1 MLAPRLV
8 CVSFSEP
15 PHLLNRPD
23 GLDRVAQLLADPDVR
38 LVGHNVAYDLGVI
51 AAEDPA
57 RFLPLIFAALDAD
70 RITDTKIREQLA
82 QLAIGQ
88 LRMNQHGRTR
98 YDLGALTMRHNCG
111 LTTAYPLTN
120 TPTPR
125 DNTPL
130 MTRSRRC
137 AFINRRVIT
146 MTSTTRP
153 ARHGHC
159 I

>member
-1 MLAPRLV
+1 VRSRHFLTLAPGDPLPVIAFDTETYLITPDMLAPRLV

-82 QLAIGQ
+82 RLAVGQ
-88 LRMNQHGRTR
+88 LRFIP
-98 YDLGALTMRHNCG
+98 DGAM
-111 LTTAYPLTN
+111 
-120 TPTPR
+120 
-125 DNTPL
+125 
-130 MTRSRRC
+130 
-137 AFINRRVIT
+137 
-146 MTSTTRP
+146 
-153 ARHGHC
+153 
-159 I
+159 